1 VIDILGQ
8 PIIATNVHA
17 STEKEVEVKEP
28 REVRL
33 EVIVNWTPER
43 IEKEIRTVFPES
55 PNTAVA
61 IAKAEG
67 GLVKERQ
74 SDHYRDGVR
83 EPSFCA
89 FQIHE
94 PSWMKEAKRLG
105 YGDYKTNPASCI
117 KMARYIYDV
126 GTWDEWSVYNNGSYK
141 KHL

>member
-1 VIDILGQ
+1 MGKPVY
-8 PIIATNVHA
+8 ATNVQTA
-17 STEKEVEVKEP
+17 TVVEEP
-28 REVRL
+28 KEVRL
-33 EVIVNWTPER
+33 EVVINWTPER
-43 IEKEIRTVFPES
+43 IEKEIRDVFPET

-61 IAKAEG
+61 VAKAEG

-74 SDHYRDGVR
+74 SDHYRNGVR

-126 GTWDEWSVYNNGSYK
+126 GTWDEWSVYNDGSYK